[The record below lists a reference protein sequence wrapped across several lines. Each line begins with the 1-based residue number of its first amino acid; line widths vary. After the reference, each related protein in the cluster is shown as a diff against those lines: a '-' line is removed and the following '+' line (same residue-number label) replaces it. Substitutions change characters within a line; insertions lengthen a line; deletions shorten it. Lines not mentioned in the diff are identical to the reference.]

1 MHHCEFHAKVH
12 QPPTFWS
19 FPNTNRNFRTGNH
32 CFQALRS
39 PRALSFSRRAARAA
53 SALPSA
59 GARALAPQPCAT
71 TPAARLPIARVSVA
85 GLPPVRLA
93 KPSKWPPQA
102 RRAQVQ
108 CSHQG
113 PSSAR
118 KHAGACATAAR
129 LNAGKLACQ
138 LHGHQWLDCRGCD
151 LQSRQSGLRSWRGAP
166 RRRVLLVASTHG
178 SFELE
183 RGCSGRFRL
192 SFPRGFFRVV

>member
-1 MHHCEFHAKVH
+1 MHHCEFRAKVH

-59 GARALAPQPCAT
+59 GACVLAPQPCAT

-138 LHGHQWLDCRGCD
+138 LHGHQHGWIVA
-151 LQSRQSGLRSWRGAP
+151 GATCKAAKVASAAGAARPGVVSSLLP
-166 RRRVLLVASTHG
+166 RRMDLSNWKEDVLDRFAS
-178 SFELE
+178 L
-183 RGCSGRFRL
+183 
-192 SFPRGFFRVV
+192 FPAGFFE